1 MSHYAFAGSKTTAS
15 NFAER
20 ASYYEKKLGEMRA
33 LQEKRIGLGEDVSAL
48 SEEIAQVDAML
59 TAALGDLEGVALS
72 GREDYFFKLGADTLD
87 SQISGP
93 LAERLGLGIKA
104 QAGDYM
110 ALFRGVNPRTSEIY
124 IDKARSDAI
133 SADIERAEIKKA
145 EDRASKTKSGE
156 APSNRLTIAE
166 ADQVDKKEQVLGHSS
181 CVSLQKSLS
190 MYWATAPEHERIII
204 QESLLQAVKEAGD
217 YEQAR
222 GYIGGRLKAGGTEFV
237 AGEGVVLEYLHC
249 TSRVEK
255 GHKRP
260 DPQLHVHR
268 ERPNVVRLPGGVM
281 RTIDAGELYKRQKEF
296 GAVVDVALASKL
308 RERLPHLAAA
318 FEVDY
323 AGHGLKL
330 NESTISRE
338 RVLGSSKRGV
348 GIKKKM
354 DELGMSGG
362 ASAEA
367 IAVRG
372 RNSKQDEIGE
382 DIFDDWREEIG
393 EVAPVESTVQQLAA
407 PTILQVQEMLFKG
420 SSVISDHHLDYVAAQ
435 LTIAKGG
442 IEQIALTRE
451 ALIKQ
456 LAIVE
461 IPPRFDENGELVR
474 DGKKYTTGEMIRIE
488 ADCLKAVVGGLEN
501 QRWAVSPELVERI
514 IQNYEL
520 EKREQQKPEDRPFA
534 LTDEQRE
541 AAFKLTGKGQYNL
554 LQGAA
559 GVGKSATLGP
569 VFRAFGEAFAEK
581 GHRCIGVAPQSK
593 QAIELEKST
602 GIKSRTVHS
611 LLLGHEK
618 AAEAQAKGERFNP
631 QNMIQAGDVI
641 VCDEAGTLDTFT
653 LHALMSVCHDRQAK
667 LVMVGDRR
675 QMESVGT
682 ASMFGLLSD
691 ATGDNL
697 ARIETIA
704 RQKEEFK
711 PIAQALY
718 EGQIPQALK
727 AMEGKD
733 QIRIFREDVNE
744 ADELVKAALADAQT
758 APKGWE
764 DVLILADTNAQVGS
778 LNEKF
783 RERLIAD
790 GSLDVEKQIDIETV
804 DLQGYSRALSFAP
817 GDRVLLRKNAQDA
830 ERLPVS
836 NGDIGTVLSIRE
848 VVEIIDGK
856 EVADIELLVRRDDG
870 ETARIR
876 NSEYQAIQR
885 GWALTVTKCQG
896 MTVSRSYYVP
906 SDMTHMRALY
916 VSYTRGREGGFIY
929 TNESRWSDVK
939 KGFERFSEKETA
951 LSLMPVMR
959 QNIEAAAQT
968 NQKLVLTAQ
977 SASVE
982 SRLNK
987 SGDRFQMPGQA
998 PQPQSPERNIE
1009 VVPNTA
1015 DDIELAKALGKT
1027 IVTEDQ
1033 LCDPKFRLPDDAKSV
1048 AVMLEPAPPIP
1059 AEQDTRRFKSPLTY
1073 LPPIENRAPSAN
1085 LLERMQNPAPLV
1097 TRTKFFMPEPQEATD
1112 EKERRTFSLARS
1124 ERIDQRTERSATAGH
1139 GDGRVAGSLG
1149 TYERDTSQSFAQARI
1164 ETIADTGRPAG
1175 LPPENG
1181 LRWLSERSLAPNSGG
1196 GRSGV
1201 LPGHALTDRQPSS
1214 GMRRSVRENE
1224 VSREKP
1230 VSKFDKQA
1238 DARAIQD
1245 AKRDIDVIKFARD
1258 QLNYQVDEKKTA
1270 IKYKAAQ
1277 IRDGSAA
1284 VMVSGSSQIDVFKGK
1299 NGEWAWY
1306 DRKAGVGGDIF
1317 KLYQRENTAAS
1328 FAQVKEAVL
1337 GNRAPIS
1344 EQDRGE
1350 RDRRY
1355 AVEQQ
1360 AKAEQR
1366 QAEIRQG
1373 TAKVQRDFA
1382 LMGAQSN
1389 AYLESRGITKEVLAE
1404 TRWKTNSYGSACFPH
1419 HDAEKSICGY
1429 EYRGE
1434 RAKGYTKDTEKGAY
1448 VANKECAQPTEIRFC
1463 EGGVDTLSAY
1473 QLATPE
1479 ERQRILFVGTAG
1491 ETGENTEKS
1500 IMAMAQRNNIQKF
1513 STLYNQDQGG
1523 DNLTAKRT
1531 ARLAEQFPNAQI
1543 TDLRDSVGLQKG
1555 EDMNMMLN
1563 RLNREDQELAKGR
1576 EANKSSSRVAL
1587 LDRGVNFLERE
1598 GHGGRCDF
1606 IRACQQND
1614 GVSRALRETKNEL
1627 EEYRSAQVA
1636 ALGKTLPENADW
1648 LTEWQK
1654 TPKGKEATQIIQA
1667 MAEDRP
1673 PETDLHRHVQ

>member
-48 SEEIAQVDAML
+48 NEEIAQVDAML
-59 TAALGDLEGVALS
+59 AAALGDLEGVALS

-93 LAERLGLGIKA
+93 LAERLGLGTKA

-124 IDKARSDAI
+124 LDKARSDAI

-145 EDRASKTKSGE
+145 EARANKAKPGE
-156 APSNRLTIAE
+156 VLSNRLTLAE

-204 QESLLQAVKEAGD
+204 QEVLLQAVKEAGD

-222 GYIGGRLKAGGTEFV
+222 GYIGGRLKAGGAEFV

-249 TSRVEK
+249 TSRIEK
-255 GHKRP
+255 GHTRP

-281 RTIDAGELYKRQKEF
+281 RTLDGGELYKRQKEF
-296 GAVVDVALASKL
+296 GAVVDVALASRL

-318 FEVDY
+318 LEVDY

-330 NESTISRE
+330 NDNSISRE
-338 RVLGSSKRGV
+338 RVLGSSKRGA
-348 GIKKKM
+348 GIKAKAA
-354 DELGMSGG
+354 ELGMSGA
-362 ASAEA
+362 ASTEA
-367 IAVRG
+367 IAIRG
-372 RNSKQDEIGE
+372 RDSKQADIGD
-382 DIFDDWREEIG
+382 DIFDHWREEIG
-393 EVAPVESTVQQLAA
+393 AVELVESSIQELAA
-407 PTILQVQEMLFKG
+407 PTLLQVQEMLFKG
-420 SSVISDHHLDYVAAQ
+420 SSVISDHHLDFVAAQ
-435 LTIAKGG
+435 LTIGKGG

-461 IPPRFDENGELVR
+461 IPPRFDEHGELVR

-514 IQNYEL
+514 IQRYEL

-541 AAFKLTGKGQYNL
+541 AAFKLTGKGQYSL

-718 EGQIPQALK
+718 EGQIPKALK

-758 APKGWE
+758 AAKGWE

-790 GSLDVEKQIDIETV
+790 GSLDVAKQIDIETV
-804 DLQGYSRALSFAP
+804 DLQGYSRTLSFAP

-896 MTVSRSYYVP
+896 MTVSRSYYLP

-929 TNESRWSDVK
+929 SNESRWSDVK

-959 QNIEAAAQT
+959 QNLEAAAQT
-968 NQKLVLTAQ
+968 GQKLVLTAQ

-998 PQPQSPERNIE
+998 PEPQSPERSIE
-1009 VVPNTA
+1009 IVPNTS
-1015 DDIELAKALGKT
+1015 DDIQLAKALGKT

-1073 LPPIENRAPSAN
+1073 LPPIENRAHAAN

-1097 TRTKFFMPEPQEATD
+1097 TRTKFFMPEPQEATN
-1112 EKERRTFSLARS
+1112 EKERRSFSLARS
-1124 ERIDQRTERSATAGH
+1124 ERIDQRIERSATTGSA
-1139 GDGRVAGSLG
+1139 DGRVAGSLG
-1149 TYERDTSQSFAQARI
+1149 NYERDTSQSFAQARI

-1181 LRWLSERSLAPNSGG
+1181 LRWLSERSLASDG
-1196 GRSGV
+1196 GRGREGV
-1201 LPGHALTDRQPSS
+1201 LQSDALTDRQPAL
-1214 GMRRSVRENE
+1214 GVRRPVHSNE
-1224 VSREKP
+1224 VKQEKP
-1230 VSKFDKQA
+1230 VSDKPRKYPTDKISAQRQTEELKSRVDLVAYAQHLGYTIDKSESDSRHIAMRGFSEGGVKAKIGIYVGKDGSQA
-1238 DARAIQD
+1238 WTDRYSKKGGDLFKLKQFTD
-1245 AKRDIDVIKFARD
+1245 GCDF
-1258 QLNYQVDEKKTA
+1258 KTA
-1270 IKYKAAQ
+1270 KDDVRAYDNSPPPPQPQSESTPKLKAELPAEKAAR
-1277 IRDGSAA
+1277 I
-1284 VMVSGSSQIDVFKGK
+1284 
-1299 NGEWAWY
+1299 E
-1306 DRKAGVGGDIF
+1306 
-1317 KLYQRENTAAS
+1317 
-1328 FAQVKEAVL
+1328 
-1337 GNRAPIS
+1337 
-1344 EQDRGE
+1344 
-1350 RDRRY
+1350 
-1355 AVEQQ
+1355 
-1360 AKAEQR
+1360 
-1366 QAEIRQG
+1366 QG
-1373 TAKVQRDFA
+1373 TAKAQREFGFMSRRDTR
-1382 LMGAQSN
+1382 
-1389 AYLESRGITKEVLAE
+1389 YLESRGISREVLAE
-1404 TRWKTNSYGSACFPH
+1404 TRWKTNSYGTACFPH
-1419 HDAEKSICGY
+1419 YDDKKEICGY
-1429 EYRGE
+1429 ERRGFDYTPKE
-1434 RAKGYTKDTEKGAY
+1434 GVEPKKMKGFTTDTEKGFY
-1448 VANKECAQPTEIRFC
+1448 IANGRCEKPSEIRFC
-1463 EGGVDTLSAY
+1463 ESGVEALSAY
-1473 QLATPE
+1473 QLATPV
-1479 ERQRILFVGTAG
+1479 ERQSVMFVSTAG
-1491 ETGENTEKS
+1491 ETGDSTEKS
-1500 IMAMAQRNNIQKF
+1500 IKALAERNNIQKF
-1513 STLYNQDQGG
+1513 SILYNQDQGG
-1523 DNLTAKRT
+1523 NNLTAKRT

-1555 EDMNMMLN
+1555 EDMNTLLN
-1563 RLNREDQELAKGR
+1563 RLNREAQATPEQASKEQKQAQGR
-1576 EANKSSSRVAL
+1576 EGQKIDNAPTQKPEPAHKAESEPEAQEQEQEHTQSR
-1587 LDRGVNFLERE
+1587 
-1598 GHGGRCDF
+1598 GR
-1606 IRACQQND
+1606 
-1614 GVSRALRETKNEL
+1614 S
-1627 EEYRSAQVA
+1627 
-1636 ALGKTLPENADW
+1636 
-1648 LTEWQK
+1648 
-1654 TPKGKEATQIIQA
+1654 
-1667 MAEDRP
+1667 M
-1673 PETDLHRHVQ
+1673 